1 MERTR
6 PPLPL
11 GCKFQPSDEL
21 LVQFYLFNKIS
32 GIPIPFVDDLVRTE
46 NLYGSKEPW
55 QIWRQFG
62 GPDLEDGEDLYFF
75 TPLKKKSV
83 NGSRIDRRVGT
94 GTWQG
99 EDAGK
104 AVVSRKSK
112 KKIGSKKRFRYEKD
126 KSPHN
131 GCWIMHEYSLNPS
144 LLPQNLR
151 SSDLVLCR
159 IRKNGEPA
167 AGGQKNSRKRR
178 KLDEPVVEEDI
189 DQPAEP
195 VFVEEH
201 QYLYRQ
207 EIQPQPSTELAPHN
221 HLQPF
226 QNHQLMQQSPACFFR
241 AQEENYQQSMTQE
254 DPHELELSDS
264 HQNMQDTPVTE
275 QNSHEQLQ
283 LSAETHQHFT
293 SSDLQEY
300 QQMPV
305 TDQIPHHQLQLSFE
319 GYRSRVHTPYIL
331 EENQDVVASTQQITY
346 EQHECTVENHQ
357 YTVHQSSDIE
367 ENQQLPASEQMLYEQ
382 LEQSVEKHQFMLPN
396 PPNFQG
402 NQQLSGTERC
412 LYDQLDKTIENH
424 QQMLQTPSNIEGC
437 QDLLAF
443 DDTLL
448 WLLDSSDENL
458 SFDINDILNEE

>member
-1 MERTR
+1 M
-6 PPLPL
+6 
-11 GCKFQPSDEL
+11 
-21 LVQFYLFNKIS
+21 
-32 GIPIPFVDDLVRTE
+32 
-46 NLYGSKEPW
+46 
-55 QIWRQFG
+55 IWRQN
-62 GPDLEDGEDLYFF
+62 LS
-75 TPLKKKSV
+75 SV
-83 NGSRIDRRVGT
+83 NGFSIFIDLA
-94 GTWQG
+94 Q
-99 EDAGK
+99 
-104 AVVSRKSK
+104 SRKRTQVRVPVTNLGA
-112 KKIGSKKRFRYEKD
+112 KILG
-126 KSPHN
+126 P
-131 GCWIMHEYSLNPS
+131 
-144 LLPQNLR
+144 
-151 SSDLVLCR
+151 
-159 IRKNGEPA
+159 RKNGEPA

-201 QYLYRQ
+201 QYFYRQ

-221 HLQPF
+221 HPQPF

-254 DPHELELSDS
+254 DPYEPELSDS

-275 QNSHEQLQ
+275 QNPHEQLQ
-283 LSAETHQHFT
+283 LSAETHQLFT
-293 SSDLQEY
+293 SFDLQEY

-357 YTVHQSSDIE
+357 YMVHQSSDIE
-367 ENQQLPASEQMLYEQ
+367 ENQQLPASEQRLYEQ
-382 LEQSVEKHQFMLPN
+382 LEQSVEKHQSMLPN
-396 PPNFQG
+396 PPNFQD
-402 NQQLSGTERC
+402 NQQLSGTERS